1 MKCAD
6 CKFWVL
12 VSGSPVSDDIDPG
25 VGECRRHAPA
35 PTFDG
40 PLMLA
45 RMLGEY
51 GEINIEK
58 GGDLDSWATRCVAW
72 PITFDEAFCGDHVPT
87 AEKRVG
93 FV

>member
-12 VSGSPVSDDIDPG
+12 ASGSLKPEDEDPA
-25 VGECRRHAPA
+25 VGECHRRAPA

-40 PLMLA
+40 PLIVA
-45 RMLGEY
+45 RMLSEHGEL
-51 GEINIEK
+51 NIEDA
-58 GGDLDSWATRCVAW
+58 GDVDSWATRCVAW
-72 PITFDEAFCGDHVPT
+72 PMTFHEAFCGDHMPT
-87 AEKRVG
+87 GQKRVG